1 MKAKLLFVAA
11 LLATIAVKA
20 QNIAVVS
27 PNNETDI
34 YQTLDEA
41 IGNAAEGSVIY
52 LPGGGFT
59 ISNNT
64 KITQRLTIMGVS
76 HRGDTDNADGAT
88 IINGKL
94 QFDRGSSGS
103 AVIGAYIS
111 GNVEIDSVQNIT
123 VRKCNAYSILV
134 KNSGATGLV
143 VNQCYLRE
151 DCDFGNCN
159 ARIENNIIDVA
170 INVTGGIIRHNV
182 FTGTR
187 AEYWGDGY
195 WRSRQIGRI
204 YSSIIEDNFFLNWS
218 DGAAQIGNCVI
229 SRNCIGTGSWGSDT
243 DPYVLGEGVT
253 WDDVFI
259 KHKGCTTS
267 SDYSLKSTWG
277 KGEASDG
284 TDIGIFGGSGFD
296 PKALAPIPRIVSKK
310 VDEQTDGTG
319 RLHIEVTVKSN

>member
-1 MKAKLLFVAA
+1 MKARLLFVAV
-11 LLATIAVKA
+11 LLATVAAKA

-27 PNNETDI
+27 PGNETNI
-34 YQTLDEA
+34 FQTLDEA
-41 IGNAAEGSVIY
+41 INNAAEGSVIY

-59 ISNNT
+59 ISDNT
-64 KITQRLTIMGVS
+64 KVNKRLTIMGVS

-88 IINGKL
+88 IISGKL

-103 AVIGAYIS
+103 AVLGAYIS

-123 VRKCNAYSILV
+123 VRKCNAYSIQV

-151 DCDFGNCN
+151 DCRFCGCN
-159 ARIENNIIDVA
+159 ARIENNIVDMVYG
-170 INVTGGIIRHNV
+170 VTGGIIRHNV
-182 FTGTR
+182 FTGYKIR
-187 AEYWGDGY
+187 DGY
-195 WRSRQIGRI
+195 SSSYPGQLENIN
-204 YSSIIEDNFFLNWS
+204 SSIIEDNFFLNWQYENS
-218 DGAAQIGNCVI
+218 ISNCVI
-229 SRNCIGTGSWGSDT
+229 ARNCIGTGTWGSDS
-243 DPYVLGEGVT
+243 DPYVLDAGVT
-253 WDDVFI
+253 WDDVFK

-267 SDYSLKSTWG
+267 SDYDLKGTWG

>member
-1 MKAKLLFVAA
+1 MKARLLFVAA
-11 LLATIAVKA
+11 LLATVAAKA

-27 PNNETDI
+27 PGNETNI

-41 IGNAAEGSVIY
+41 INNADEGSVIY

-59 ISNNT
+59 ISDNT
-64 KITQRLTIMGVS
+64 KINKRLTIMGVS

-88 IINGKL
+88 IISGKL
-94 QFDRGSSGS
+94 QFARGSSGS

-111 GNVEIDSVQNIT
+111 GNVEVDSVQNIT
-123 VRKCNAYSILV
+123 VRKCNAYSIQVL
-134 KNSGATGLV
+134 NSGATGLV

-151 DCDFGNCN
+151 DCRFGGCN
-159 ARIENNIIDVA
+159 ARVENNIVDMVYG
-170 INVTGGIIRHNV
+170 VTGGVIRHNV
-182 FTGTR
+182 FTGTKSR
-187 AEYWGDGY
+187 DDN
-195 WRSRQIGRI
+195 WRLADQIEMI
-204 YSSIIEDNFFLNWS
+204 NSSIIEDNFFLNWCS
-218 DGAAQIGNCVI
+218 GPYGINNCVI
-229 SRNCIGTGSWGSDT
+229 SHNCIGQGEWGEE
-243 DPYVLGEGVT
+243 PYKLDEGVT
-253 WDDVFI
+253 WDNVF
-259 KHKGCTTS
+259 KMHKGCTTS
-267 SDYSLKSTWG
+267 SDYDLKGTWG

>member
-11 LLATIAVKA
+11 LLATVAAKA

-27 PNNETDI
+27 PGNETDI

-41 IGNAAEGSVIY
+41 IDNASKGSVIY

-64 KITQRLTIMGVS
+64 KINKRLTIMGVS

-123 VRKCNAYSILV
+123 IRKCNAYSIQV

-151 DCDFGNCN
+151 DCRFGGCN
-159 ARIENNIIDVA
+159 AKIENNIIDMVYG
-170 INVTGGIIRHNV
+170 VTGGVIRHNV
-182 FTGTR
+182 FTG
-187 AEYWGDGY
+187 YKVWDGY
-195 WRSRQIGRI
+195 SSTSGQLENIN
-204 YSSIIEDNFFLNWS
+204 SSIIEDNFFVNWQN
-218 DGAAQIGNCVI
+218 GARNISNCVI

-243 DPYVLGEGVT
+243 DPYVLGEGVS
-253 WDDVFI
+253 WNDVFK

-267 SDYSLKSTWG
+267 SDYDLKGTWG

>member
-1 MKAKLLFVAA
+1 M
-11 LLATIAVKA
+11 
-20 QNIAVVS
+20 S
-27 PNNETDI
+27 PSNETAI

-41 IGNAAEGSVIY
+41 INNATDGSVIY

-59 ISNNT
+59 ISDNT
-64 KITQRLTIMGVS
+64 KITHRLTIMGVS

-88 IINGKL
+88 IISGKL

-123 VRKCNAYSILV
+123 VRKCNAYSIQVL
-134 KNSGATGLV
+134 NSGATGLV

-151 DCDFGNCN
+151 DCNFGNCN
-159 ARIENNIIDVA
+159 ARIENNIIDMA
-170 INVTGGIIRHNV
+170 MHLEGAIIRHNV
-182 FTGTR
+182 FTGDRRYT
-187 AEYWGDGY
+187 YDMGWLT
-195 WRSRQIGRI
+195 RQIAYI
-204 YSSIIEDNFFLNWS
+204 YSSTIEDNFFLAWN
-218 DGAAQIGNCVI
+218 DGAAWIENCVI
-229 SRNCIGTGSWGSDT
+229 SRNCIGTGSWGDDT
-243 DPYVLGEGVT
+243 DPYVLDAGVT
-253 WDDVFI
+253 WDDVFK

-267 SDYSLKSTWG
+267 SDYDLKDKWG

-284 TDIGIFGGSGFD
+284 SDIGIFGGSGFD

>member
-1 MKAKLLFVAA
+1 VAV
-11 LLATIAVKA
+11 LLATVAAKA
-20 QNIAVVS
+20 QNIAVVNHS
-27 PNNETDI
+27 NETAI

-41 IGNAAEGSVIY
+41 INNAAKGSVIY

-59 ISNNT
+59 ISNDT
-64 KITQRLTIMGVS
+64 KINKRLTIMGVS

-123 VRKCNAYSILV
+123 IRKCNAYSIQV

-151 DCDFGNCN
+151 DCRFGGCN
-159 ARIENNIIDVA
+159 AKIENNIVDMVYG
-170 INVTGGIIRHNV
+170 VTGGTIRHNV
-182 FTGTR
+182 FTG
-187 AEYWGDGY
+187 YKVWDGY
-195 WRSRQIGRI
+195 GYDNGQLENIT
-204 YSSIIEDNFFLNWS
+204 SSIIEDNFFVNWQN
-218 DGAAQIGNCVI
+218 GAHNVSNCVI
-229 SRNCIGTGSWGSDT
+229 ARNCIGTGTWGSDA
-243 DPYVLGEGVT
+243 DPYVLDAGVT
-253 WDDVFI
+253 WDDVFE
-259 KHKGCTTS
+259 KHKGCTPS
-267 SDYSLKSTWG
+267 SDYSLQGTWG

>member
-1 MKAKLLFVAA
+1 MKRILSFAVA
-11 LLATIAVKA
+11 LAATATAMA

-27 PNNETDI
+27 PSNETDI

-41 IGNAAEGSVIY
+41 ITNATDGSVIY

-59 ISNNT
+59 ISDNT
-64 KITQRLTIMGVS
+64 KINKRLTIMGVS
-76 HRGDTDNADGAT
+76 HRGDTDNADGAS
-88 IINGKL
+88 IISGKL

-123 VRKCNAYSILV
+123 VRKCNAYSIQV

-151 DCDFGNCN
+151 DCNFGNCN
-159 ARIENNIIDVA
+159 VRMENNIIDA
-170 INVTGGIIRHNV
+170 IYRVVGGIIKHNII
-182 FTGTR
+182 TGVR
-187 AEYWGDGY
+187 AKDNDG
-195 WRSRQIGRI
+195 RSPWTQIQ
-204 YSSIIEDNFFLNWS
+204 SVSASVIEDNFFLNWS
-218 DGAAQIGNCVI
+218 SGAYYINNCVI
-229 SRNCIGTGSWGSDT
+229 SHNCIGQGEWGDE
-243 DPYVLGEGVT
+243 PYKLDEGVS
-253 WDDVFI
+253 WDNVFNQ
-259 KHKGCTTS
+259 HKGCTTS
-267 SDYSLKSTWG
+267 SDYSLKGSWG

-284 TDIGIFGGSGFD
+284 SDIGIFGGSGFD
-296 PKALAPIPRIVSKK
+296 PYALAPIPRIVSKK

>member
-1 MKAKLLFVAA
+1 MKAKLLFVAV
-11 LLATIAVKA
+11 LLATVAAKA
-20 QNIAVVS
+20 QNIAVVNPS
-27 PNNETDI
+27 NETAI

-41 IGNAAEGSVIY
+41 INNAAKGSVIY

-59 ISNNT
+59 ISNDT
-64 KITQRLTIMGVS
+64 KINKRLTIMGVS

-123 VRKCNAYSILV
+123 IRKCNAYSIQV

-151 DCDFGNCN
+151 DCRFGGCN
-159 ARIENNIIDVA
+159 AKIENNIVDMVYG
-170 INVTGGIIRHNV
+170 VTGGIIRHNV
-182 FTGTR
+182 FTGYKR
-187 AEYWGDGY
+187 YDGY
-195 WRSRQIGRI
+195 TTSSIFAQIENI
-204 YSSIIEDNFFLNWS
+204 NSSIIEDNFFLDWKS
-218 DGAAQIGNCVI
+218 GANGINNCVI
-229 SRNCIGTGSWGSDT
+229 SRNCIGTGSWGADT
-243 DPYVLGEGVT
+243 DPYVLDAGVT
-253 WDDVFI
+253 WDDVF
-259 KHKGCTTS
+259 KSHKGCTPS
-267 SDYSLKSTWG
+267 SDYSLKGSWG
-277 KGEASDG
+277 KGEATGGS
-284 TDIGIFGGSGFD
+284 DIGIFGGSGFD
-296 PKALAPIPRIVSKK
+296 PYALAPIPRIVSKK

>member
-1 MKAKLLFVAA
+1 MKAKLLFVAV
-11 LLATIAVKA
+11 LLATVAAKA
-20 QNIAVVS
+20 QNIAVVNPS
-27 PNNETDI
+27 NETDI

-41 IGNAAEGSVIY
+41 IDNASKGSVIY

-64 KITQRLTIMGVS
+64 KINKRLTIMGVS

-123 VRKCNAYSILV
+123 IRKCNAYSIQV

-151 DCDFGNCN
+151 DCRFGGCN
-159 ARIENNIIDVA
+159 AKIENNIIDMVYG
-170 INVTGGIIRHNV
+170 VTGGVIRHNV
-182 FTGTR
+182 FTG
-187 AEYWGDGY
+187 YKVWDGY
-195 WRSRQIGRI
+195 SGTSGQLENIN
-204 YSSIIEDNFFLNWS
+204 SSIIEDNFFVNWQN
-218 DGAAQIGNCVI
+218 GARNTSNCVI

-243 DPYVLGEGVT
+243 DPYVLGVGVS
-253 WDDVFI
+253 WNDVFE
-259 KHKGCTTS
+259 KHKGCTPS
-267 SDYSLKSTWG
+267 SDYSLKGTWG

-284 TDIGIFGGSGFD
+284 SDIGIFGGSGFD

>member
-1 MKAKLLFVAA
+1 MKTKLLFVAA
-11 LLATIAVKA
+11 LIATIAAKA

-27 PNNETDI
+27 PSNETAI

-41 IGNAAEGSVIY
+41 INNAAAGSVIY

-59 ISNNT
+59 ISNDT
-64 KITQRLTIMGVS
+64 KITRRLTIMGVS

-123 VRKCNAYSILV
+123 VRKCNAYSIQV

-143 VNQCYLRE
+143 VNQCYLRQN
-151 DCDFGNCN
+151 CNFGNCN
-159 ARIENNIIDVA
+159 ARIENNIIDMA
-170 INVTGGIIRHNV
+170 CWVTGGIIRHNV
-182 FTGTR
+182 FTGN
-187 AEYWGDGY
+187 AYVSGSASKYASIID
-195 WRSRQIGRI
+195 I
-204 YSSIIEDNFFLNWS
+204 YSSIIEDNFFVGWS
-218 DGAAQIGNCVI
+218 GGVDANISNCVI
-229 SRNCIGTGSWGSDT
+229 SRNCIGTGTLGSDT
-243 DPYVLGEGVT
+243 DPYVLDKGVT
-253 WDDVFI
+253 WDDVFK
-259 KHKGCTTS
+259 KHKGCNTS
-267 SDYSLKSTWG
+267 SDYDLKGSWG

>member
-11 LLATIAVKA
+11 LLATVAAKA
-20 QNIAVVS
+20 QNIAVVN
-27 PNNETDI
+27 PGNETDI

-41 IGNAAEGSVIY
+41 INNAAEGSVIY

-64 KITQRLTIMGVS
+64 KINKRLTIMGVS

-123 VRKCNAYSILV
+123 VRKCNAYSIQVL
-134 KNSGATGLV
+134 NSGATGLV

-151 DCDFGNCN
+151 DCRFGNCN
-159 ARIENNIIDVA
+159 AKIENNIIDMVYG
-170 INVTGGIIRHNV
+170 VVGGIIRHNI
-182 FTGTR
+182 FTGVKAR
-187 AEYWGDGY
+187 DNDGTSP
-195 WRSRQIGRI
+195 WTQIQNV
-204 YSSIIEDNFFLNWS
+204 SASVIEDNFFLNWS
-218 DGAAQIGNCVI
+218 NGAYGISNCVI
-229 SRNCIGTGSWGSDT
+229 SHNCIGQGEWGEE
-243 DPYVLGEGVT
+243 PYKLGEGVS
-253 WDDVFI
+253 WNDVFN
-259 KHKGCTTS
+259 KHKGCTPS
-267 SDYSLKSTWG
+267 SDYSLKGTWG

-319 RLHIEVTVKSN
+319 RLHIEVMVKSN